1 MKRLLV
7 LLLVFLLAGCSGF
20 VFVSNLPA
28 AGATSFVGFVSIVHL
43 GSVANNG
50 PFVTVTIVTFLQ
62 SGTSSNFTFCGN
74 VVNQFPL
81 DTTVRVNFAPA
92 TPCST
97 VQTVVV
103 I

>member
-1 MKRLLV
+1 VKCLLAI
-7 LLLVFLLAGCSGF
+7 LLVFLLAGCSGF
-20 VFVSNLPA
+20 FFVSNLPA

-43 GSVANNG
+43 GSVSNNG
-50 PFVTVTIVTFLQ
+50 TFITVTMVTFLQ

-97 VQTVVV
+97 VQVVV
-103 I
+103 VV